1 VQSYRAA
8 VQADIPLPEIK
19 NVGMPIFTFSGLFLS
34 LLNQPLGQNVVVND
48 VPISLTGNIWLF
60 QSKLSL
66 KVKNSGVKIPV
77 ALTYTN
83 RTELNKESDV
93 RGSIGVTYNLDSLF
107 ANSK

>member
-1 VQSYRAA
+1 
-8 VQADIPLPEIK
+8 
-19 NVGMPIFTFSGLFLS
+19 M
-34 LLNQPLGQNVVVND
+34 VVVND

-93 RGSIGVTYNLDSLF
+93 RGSIGVTYSLDNLF